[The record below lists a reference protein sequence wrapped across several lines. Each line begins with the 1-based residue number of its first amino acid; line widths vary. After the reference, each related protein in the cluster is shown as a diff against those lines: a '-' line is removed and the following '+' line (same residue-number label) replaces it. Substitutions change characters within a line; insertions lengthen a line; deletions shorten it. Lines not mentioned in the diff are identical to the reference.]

1 MPAEIYVLFLPKWM
15 MKVSVIF
22 TFQMSGLWTASPE
35 VAVRQ
40 VLAMIHIP
48 GILQLAVSEAM
59 ICPAWP
65 NAMV

>member
-1 MPAEIYVLFLPKWM
+1 MPAEIYVLFLWM

-35 VAVRQ
+35 VAVCQ

-48 GILQLAVSEAM
+48 GILQRAVSEAM